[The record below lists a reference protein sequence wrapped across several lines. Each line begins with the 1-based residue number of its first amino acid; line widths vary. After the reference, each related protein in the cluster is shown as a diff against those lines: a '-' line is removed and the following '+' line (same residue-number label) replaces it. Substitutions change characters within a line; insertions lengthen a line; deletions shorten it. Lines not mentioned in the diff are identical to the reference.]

1 MRIYAERPVRI
12 LRQFVAD
19 VMALGWV
26 VVVVVAALLVREVLL
41 RLQGPAT
48 ALAEAGT
55 SIAGVFT
62 GAAETAG
69 NVPFV
74 GGDLSTAL
82 GAGTGAGER
91 IAAAGREQAETIA
104 GVATGTAVVL
114 ILIGVLPVLFVWLPL
129 RIRYVRA
136 ASAAVAVRD
145 LDDDLLALRAMTRLP
160 VQRLL
165 EVSPDPAAA
174 WRGGDA
180 EAIRGLA
187 ALELAQLGLRRPRGE
202 RPPSSL
208 AG

>member
-12 LRQFVAD
+12 LRQLVAD
-19 VMALGWV
+19 LTAIGWV
-26 VVVVVAALLVREVLL
+26 VVVVMAALLVREVIL

-48 ALAEAGT
+48 ALADAGT

-69 NVPFV
+69 KVPFV

-104 GVATGTAVVL
+104 SVATGTAAVL
-114 ILIGVLPVLFVWLPL
+114 ILIGVMPVLFVWLPL
-129 RIRYVRA
+129 RIRYARA
-136 ASAAVAVRD
+136 AGAAVAVRD
-145 LDDDLLALRAMTRLP
+145 LDDDLLALRALTRLP
-160 VQRLL
+160 VRRLL
-165 EVSPDPAAA
+165 QVSPDPAAA
-174 WRGGDA
+174 WRAGDT

-202 RPPSSL
+202 SVR
-208 AG
+208 